1 MKDRQIVLSKRL
13 QMLAEMVTPGNR
25 VADVGCDHGFLSI
38 YLVQKAISPHVLAM
52 DVRRGPLAAAEEH
65 VESSGLSPYIETRLS
80 DGMCGMGDGEAETIA
95 CAGMGGR
102 LMLRI
107 LEEGREK
114 VRLMKEMILQPQSE
128 LQEVR
133 KYLRSRG
140 HTVAEER
147 MVLEAG
153 KYYPVMRVLPSG
165 RTEGQTGR
173 ADEEKNEVRLRIED
187 KYGPVLLRK
196 KDPVLQDFLQKE
208 KRICRQILEGLQAGG
223 SRQESRRKEILERM
237 EDIERALRLYI

>member
-1 MKDRQIVLSKRL
+1 MRRQMELSDRL
-13 QMLAEMVTPGNR
+13 QAVAGLVTAGN
-25 VADVGCDHGFLSI
+25 VACDVGCDHGFVSI
-38 YLVQKAISPHVLAM
+38 YLAERGISPRVIAM
-52 DVRRGPLAAAEEH
+52 DVNRGPLQTARGHIGEYGLAE
-65 VESSGLSPYIETRLS
+65 LIETRLS
-80 DGMCGMGDGEAETIA
+80 DGVEALAAGEADTLI

-196 KDPVLQDFLQKE
+196 KDPVLQDFLQKQ

>member
-1 MKDRQIVLSKRL
+1 MRRQMELSDRL
-13 QMLAEMVTPGNR
+13 QAVAGLVTAGN
-25 VADVGCDHGFLSI
+25 VACDVGCDHGFVSI
-38 YLVQKAISPHVLAM
+38 YLAERGISPRVIAM
-52 DVRRGPLAAAEEH
+52 DVNRGPLQTARGHIGEYGLEE
-65 VESSGLSPYIETRLS
+65 LIETRLS
-80 DGMCGMGDGEAETIA
+80 DGVEALAAGEADTLI

-208 KRICRQILEGLQAGG
+208 KRICRQIREGLQAGG

>member
-1 MKDRQIVLSKRL
+1 MRRQMELSDRL
-13 QMLAEMVTPGNR
+13 QAVAGLVTAGN
-25 VADVGCDHGFLSI
+25 VACDVGCDHGFVSI
-38 YLVQKAISPHVLAM
+38 YLAERGISPRVIAM
-52 DVRRGPLAAAEEH
+52 DVNRGPLQTARGHIGEYGLAE
-65 VESSGLSPYIETRLS
+65 LIETRLS
-80 DGMCGMGDGEAETIA
+80 DGVEALAAGEADTLI

-107 LEEGREK
+107 LEEGGEK

-133 KYLRSRG
+133 KYLRSKG

-153 KYYPVMRVLPSG
+153 KYYPVMRILPSG

-173 ADEEKNEVRLRIED
+173 VDEEKNEVRLRIED

-223 SRQESRRKEILERM
+223 SRQESRRKEILERL

>member
-1 MKDRQIVLSKRL
+1 MRRQMELSDRL
-13 QMLAEMVTPGNR
+13 QAVAGLVTAGN
-25 VADVGCDHGFLSI
+25 VACDVGCDHGFVSI
-38 YLVQKAISPHVLAM
+38 YLAERGISPRVIAM
-52 DVRRGPLAAAEEH
+52 DVNRGPLQTARGHIGEYGLAE
-65 VESSGLSPYIETRLS
+65 LIETRLS
-80 DGMCGMGDGEAETIA
+80 DGVEALAAGEADTLI

-107 LEEGREK
+107 LEEGGEK

-153 KYYPVMRVLPSG
+153 KYYPVMRILPSG

-223 SRQESRRKEILERM
+223 SRQESRRKEILERL

>member
-1 MKDRQIVLSKRL
+1 MRRQMELSDRL
-13 QMLAEMVTPGNR
+13 QAVAGLVTAGN
-25 VADVGCDHGFLSI
+25 VACDVGCDHGFVSI
-38 YLVQKAISPHVLAM
+38 YLAERGISPRVIAM
-52 DVRRGPLAAAEEH
+52 DVNRGPLQTARGHIGEYGLAE
-65 VESSGLSPYIETRLS
+65 LIETRLS
-80 DGMCGMGDGEAETIA
+80 DGVEALAAGEADTLI

-107 LEEGREK
+107 LEEGGEK

-133 KYLRSRG
+133 KYLRSKG

-153 KYYPVMRVLPSG
+153 KYYPVMRILPSG

-173 ADEEKNEVRLRIED
+173 ADEEKNEVRLRMED

-223 SRQESRRKEILERM
+223 SRQESRRKEILERL

>member
-1 MKDRQIVLSKRL
+1 MRRQMELSDRL
-13 QMLAEMVTPGNR
+13 QAVAGLVTAGN
-25 VADVGCDHGFLSI
+25 VACDVGCDHGFVSI
-38 YLVQKAISPHVLAM
+38 YLAERGISPRVIAM
-52 DVRRGPLAAAEEH
+52 DVNQGPLQTARGHIGEYGLAE
-65 VESSGLSPYIETRLS
+65 LIETRLS
-80 DGMCGMGDGEAETIA
+80 DGVEALAAGEADTLI

>member
-1 MKDRQIVLSKRL
+1 MRRQMELSDRL
-13 QMLAEMVTPGNR
+13 QAVAGLVTAGN
-25 VADVGCDHGFLSI
+25 VACDVGCDHGFVSI
-38 YLVQKAISPHVLAM
+38 YLAERGISPRVIAM
-52 DVRRGPLAAAEEH
+52 DVNRGPLQTARGHIGEYGLAE
-65 VESSGLSPYIETRLS
+65 LIETRLS
-80 DGMCGMGDGEAETIA
+80 DGVEALAAGEADTLI

-107 LEEGREK
+107 LEEGGEK

-133 KYLRSRG
+133 KYLRSKG

-153 KYYPVMRVLPSG
+153 KYYPVMRILPSG

-223 SRQESRRKEILERM
+223 SRQESRRKEILERL

>member
-1 MKDRQIVLSKRL
+1 MRRQMELSDRL
-13 QMLAEMVTPGNR
+13 QAVAGLVTAGN
-25 VADVGCDHGFLSI
+25 VACDVGCDHGFVSI
-38 YLVQKAISPHVLAM
+38 YLAERGISPRVIAM
-52 DVRRGPLAAAEEH
+52 DVNRGPLQTARGHIGEYGLEE
-65 VESSGLSPYIETRLS
+65 LIETRLS
-80 DGMCGMGDGEAETIA
+80 DGVEALAAGEADTLI

>member
-1 MKDRQIVLSKRL
+1 MRRQMELSDRL
-13 QMLAEMVTPGNR
+13 QAVAGLVTAGN
-25 VADVGCDHGFLSI
+25 VACDVGCDHGFVSI
-38 YLVQKAISPHVLAM
+38 YLAERGISPRVIAM
-52 DVRRGPLAAAEEH
+52 DVNRGPLQTARGHIGEYGLAE
-65 VESSGLSPYIETRLS
+65 LIETRLS
-80 DGMCGMGDGEAETIA
+80 DGVEALAAGEADTLI